1 LWTIIKGAHRPL
13 CQIVA
18 STPYR
23 KLTRQLVMRC
33 LLNWKSL
40 FAISATLWIASLAS
54 FALAQEA
61 KGPAAKPDSR
71 PMNVVFIL
79 VDDLGKHDLSVEGSA
94 FYETPNV
101 DALARRSVRF
111 DQGYACCQVCS
122 PSRASI
128 MLGQFPARH
137 GITDWIGAAAGTAWN
152 RDDRLLP
159 ADYVRRIPLGQ
170 TTLAQAFRTANY
182 KTFFAGKWHLGNEGS
197 FPEDHGFDINIGGH
211 HRGSPPGGFFS
222 PYQNPKMDDGPDGES
237 LTLRLADETA
247 SFIRLQERD
256 QPFFA
261 MLSFYAV
268 HSPIQTTQE
277 LWQKYRDKA
286 AKLPPVQSRF
296 EIDRTLPVRMVQDN
310 PIYAGMIETMDD
322 AVGRVIA
329 AIEAQGIADR
339 TIIVFT
345 SDNGGVASG
354 DAFATSNLPLRTGKG
369 RQWEGGIRVPYYIH
383 VPGMT
388 DDGLQ
393 SDVPVSGA
401 DLYPTLVDLA
411 GLPLRPE
418 QHRDGQSLVPLLK
431 GDSEATAAIK
441 DRALI
446 WHYPHYGNQ
455 GGEPSGIYRQG
466 PWKLIHYY
474 EDDRT
479 ELYNLDADLGERNDL
494 ATAEP
499 GRVSLMKS
507 KLEEYLK
514 SVSAKF
520 PMTDERFTEASA
532 VAKQKRIREKVLPQL
547 ETQHANFLKPDF
559 EPNQDWWGSAPQ
571 RK

>member
-1 LWTIIKGAHRPL
+1 
-13 CQIVA
+13 
-18 STPYR
+18 
-23 KLTRQLVMRC
+23 MRRSPK
-33 LLNWKSL
+33 WKSPGSL
-40 FAISATLWIASLAS
+40 LITLLMVSIATTAVAQPAKTDTADGQSL
-54 FALAQEA
+54 
-61 KGPAAKPDSR
+61 

-79 VDDLGKHDLSVEGSA
+79 VDDLGKHDLSVEGST

-101 DALARRSVRF
+101 DSLARRSIRF
-111 DQGYACCQVCS
+111 HQGYACCQVCS

-128 MLGQFPARH
+128 MLGQFTARH
-137 GITDWIGAAAGTAWN
+137 GITDWIGAAVGTAWN

-159 ADYVRRIPLGQ
+159 ADYVKQLPLSQ
-170 TTLAQAFRTANY
+170 TTMAEAFRAGKY
-182 KTFFAGKWHLGNEGS
+182 KTFFAGKWHLGGEGS
-197 FPEDHGFDINIGGH
+197 HPEDHGFDINIGGH

-222 PYQNPKMDDGPDGES
+222 PYQNPKMDDGADGES

-247 SFIRLQERD
+247 AFIRSQERN

-261 MLSFYAV
+261 MLSFYTV
-268 HSPIQTTQE
+268 HSPVQTTEE

-286 AKLPPVQSRF
+286 ANMPPVHSRF
-296 EIDRTLPVRMVQDN
+296 EIDRTLPVRMVQDH
-310 PIYAGMIETMDD
+310 PGYAGMIETMDD

-339 TIIVFT
+339 TIVVFT

-369 RQWEGGIRVPYYIH
+369 RQWEGGIRVPVYIH
-383 VPGMT
+383 VPGVT
-388 DDGLQ
+388 DHGIQ

-418 QHRDGQSLVPLLK
+418 QHRDGLSLVPLMHN
-431 GDSEATAAIK
+431 DAEAIAATNE
-441 DRALI
+441 RPLI

-474 EDDRT
+474 EDGRT
-479 ELYNLDADLGERNDL
+479 ELYNLESDLGERNDL

-499 GRVSLMKS
+499 NRASLMKT
-507 KLEEYLK
+507 KLEDYLK
-514 SVSAKF
+514 SVGAKF
-520 PMTDERFTEASA
+520 PSPDDRFTEAA
-532 VAKQKRIREKVLPQL
+532 AAAKRKRIREKVLPQL
-547 ETQHANFLKPDF
+547 ETQHAKFLTPDF
-559 EPNQDWWGSAPQ
+559 KPNQDWWGSAPKP
-571 RK
+571 R

>member
-1 LWTIIKGAHRPL
+1 MRRSPK
-13 CQIVA
+13 
-18 STPYR
+18 R
-23 KLTRQLVMRC
+23 KLSLS
-33 LLNWKSL
+33 LLIIPI
-40 FAISATLWIASLAS
+40 FMVIATPA
-54 FALAQEA
+54 FAQES
-61 KGPAAKPDSR
+61 KPEKTDGQAS

-79 VDDLGKHDLSVEGSA
+79 VDDLGKHDLSVEGST
-94 FYETPNV
+94 FYETPKI
-101 DALARRSVRF
+101 DALARRSMRF
-111 DQGYACCQVCS
+111 HQGYACCQVCS

-137 GITDWIGAAAGTAWN
+137 GITDWIGAAVGTAWN

-159 ADYVRRIPLGQ
+159 AEYVRQLPLEQ
-170 TTLAQAFRTANY
+170 TTMAEAFRAANY
-182 KTFFAGKWHLGNEGS
+182 KTFFAGKWHLGGDGS
-197 FPEDHGFDINIGGH
+197 LPEDHGFDINIGGH

-222 PYQNPKMDDGPDGES
+222 PYQNPKMTDGADGES

-247 SFIRLQERD
+247 AFIRSQQRD

-261 MLSFYAV
+261 MLSFYTV
-268 HSPIQTTQE
+268 HAPVQTTQE

-286 AKLPPVQSRF
+286 AKMQPVQSRF
-296 EIDRTLPVRMVQDN
+296 EIDRTMPVRMVQDH
-310 PIYAGMIETMDD
+310 PVYAGMIETMDD
-322 AVGRVIA
+322 AVGRVMA

-339 TIIVFT
+339 TIVVFT

-383 VPGMT
+383 VPGTT
-388 DDGLQ
+388 DRGLE
-393 SDVPVSGA
+393 SNVPVTGA
-401 DLYPTLVDLA
+401 DFYPTLVDLA
-411 GLPLRPE
+411 GLPLRSE
-418 QHRDGQSLVPLLK
+418 QHRDGQSLAPLIK
-431 GDSEATAAIK
+431 GEAEAIAAGNE
-441 DRALI
+441 RPLV

-479 ELYNLDADLGERNDL
+479 ELYNLESDLGEQNNL

-499 GRVSLMKS
+499 NRASLMKA
-507 KLEEYLK
+507 KLKDFLE
-514 SVSAKF
+514 SVGAKF
-520 PMTDERFTEASA
+520 PSPDDRFTEAA
-532 VAKQKRIREKVLPQL
+532 ATAKLKRFREKVLPQL

-559 EPNQDWWGSAPQ
+559 QPNKDWWGSAP
-571 RK
+571 KPK

>member
-1 LWTIIKGAHRPL
+1 MRRLTQRKSPFSL
-13 CQIVA
+13 LNTLLFVSIVA
-18 STPYR
+18 PA
-23 KLTRQLVMRC
+23 
-33 LLNWKSL
+33 
-40 FAISATLWIASLAS
+40 F
-54 FALAQEA
+54 AQES
-61 KGPAAKPDSR
+61 KPEKADGKSP

-79 VDDLGKHDLSVEGSA
+79 VDDLGKHDLSVEGST
-94 FYETPNV
+94 FYETPNI
-101 DALARRSVRF
+101 DNLARRSMRF
-111 DQGYACCQVCS
+111 HQGYACCQVCS

-137 GITDWIGAAAGTAWN
+137 GITDWIGAAVGKAWN

-159 ADYVRRIPLGQ
+159 ADYVKQLPLAQ
-170 TTLAQAFRTANY
+170 TTMAEAFRKANY
-182 KTFFAGKWHLGNEGS
+182 KTFFAGKWHLGGEGS
-197 FPEDHGFDINIGGH
+197 LPEDHGFDINIGGH

-222 PYQNPKMDDGPDGES
+222 PYQNPKMTDGPDGES

-247 SFIRLQERD
+247 AFIRSQQRD

-261 MLSFYAV
+261 MLAFYAV
-268 HSPIQTTQE
+268 HAPVQTTEE

-286 AKLPPVQSRF
+286 AKMPPVHSRF
-296 EIDRTLPVRMVQDN
+296 EIDRTMPVRMVQDH
-310 PIYAGMIETMDD
+310 PVYAGMIETMDD
-322 AVGRVIA
+322 AVGRVMA

-339 TIIVFT
+339 TIVVFT

-388 DDGLQ
+388 DQGLE
-393 SDVPVSGA
+393 SKVPVTGA
-401 DLYPTLVDLA
+401 DFYPTLVDLA
-411 GLPLRPE
+411 GLPLRNE
-418 QHRDGQSLVPLLK
+418 QHQDGQSLVPLMK
-431 GDSEATAAIK
+431 GDAEAIAAGNS
-441 DRALI
+441 RPLI

-474 EDDRT
+474 EDGRS
-479 ELYNLDADLGERNDL
+479 ELYNIESDLGERNDL

-499 GRVSLMKS
+499 NRASQMKA
-507 KLEEYLK
+507 KLKEFLE
-514 SVSAKF
+514 SVGAKF
-520 PMTDERFTEASA
+520 PSPDDRFTEAA
-532 VAKQKRIREKVLPQL
+532 ATAKLNRFREKVLPQL

-559 EPNQDWWGSAPQ
+559 QPNKDWWGSAP
-571 RK
+571 KPK

>member
-1 LWTIIKGAHRPL
+1 MRRSPK
-13 CQIVA
+13 
-18 STPYR
+18 R
-23 KLTRQLVMRC
+23 KL
-33 LLNWKSL
+33 SL
-40 FAISATLWIASLAS
+40 SWLIIPMFMVIATPA
-54 FALAQEA
+54 FAQESKLEKTDGQA
-61 KGPAAKPDSR
+61 P

-79 VDDLGKHDLSVEGSA
+79 VDDLGKHDLSIEGST
-94 FYETPNV
+94 FYETPRI
-101 DALARRSVRF
+101 DALARRSMRF
-111 DQGYACCQVCS
+111 HQGYACCQVCS

-137 GITDWIGAAAGTAWN
+137 GITDWIGAAVGTAWN

-159 ADYVRRIPLGQ
+159 AEYVRQLPLEQ
-170 TTLAQAFRTANY
+170 TTMPEAFRAAKY
-182 KTFFAGKWHLGNEGS
+182 KTFFAGKWHLGGDGS
-197 FPEDHGFDINIGGH
+197 LPEDHGFDINIGGH

-222 PYQNPKMDDGPDGES
+222 PYQNPKMTDGPDGES

-247 SFIRLQERD
+247 AFIRSQQRD

-268 HSPIQTTQE
+268 HAPVQTTQE

-286 AKLPPVQSRF
+286 AKMPAFQSRF
-296 EIDRTLPVRMVQDN
+296 EFDRTMPVRMVQDH
-310 PIYAGMIETMDD
+310 PVYAGMIETMDN
-322 AVGRVIA
+322 AVGRVMA

-339 TIIVFT
+339 TIVVFT

-388 DDGLQ
+388 DQGLE
-393 SDVPVSGA
+393 SNVPVTGA
-401 DLYPTLVDLA
+401 DFYPTLIDLV
-411 GLPLRPE
+411 GLPLRNE
-418 QHRDGQSLVPLLK
+418 QHQDGQSLVPLMK
-431 GDSEATAAIK
+431 SNAEAIAAGN
-441 DRALI
+441 DRPLI

-474 EDDRT
+474 EDGRS
-479 ELYNLDADLGERNDL
+479 ELYNLESDLGERNDL

-499 GRVSLMKS
+499 NRASLMKA
-507 KLEEYLK
+507 KLEEFLN
-514 SVSAKF
+514 SVGAKF
-520 PMTDERFTEASA
+520 PSPDDRFTDAA
-532 VAKQKRIREKVLPQL
+532 ATAKLKRFREKVLPQL
-547 ETQHANFLKPDF
+547 ETQHADFLKPDF
-559 EPNQDWWGSAPQ
+559 QPNKDWWGSAP
-571 RK
+571 KPK